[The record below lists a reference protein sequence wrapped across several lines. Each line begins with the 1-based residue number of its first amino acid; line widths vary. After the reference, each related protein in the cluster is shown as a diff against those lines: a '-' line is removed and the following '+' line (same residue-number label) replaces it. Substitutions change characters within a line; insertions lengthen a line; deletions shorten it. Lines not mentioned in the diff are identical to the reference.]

1 MFTTTLQQE
10 FPEVEKVL
18 RVLKLQSKDLFEAGN
33 NKIYEEGGIAVN
45 PTFFDVFPLSFIH
58 GSAANAL
65 EDPTSIVISQQL
77 AEKYFGKENPVGKE
91 ILRNKKPFQVKGV
104 FENNPKFHLQ
114 LAYILPFAATKIP
127 DERMQSWGWQQFNTY
142 VKLKG
147 GADIKT
153 LEASFETYVKEKAH
167 PVTKEAGFTYL
178 PRFQPLHQV
187 HLYSSDFKF
196 DTLAVRG
203 NITYVK
209 ALTIIALFILL
220 IACFN
225 FVNLA
230 TAKSVQRAKEVGV
243 RKTIGANRKQL
254 MVQYMTETVLL
265 TFISVVLAV
274 ALTYLILPW
283 LNRFTEKQIIFDLF
297 SNPLILPFLLLLTL
311 FVGVLAG
318 FYPAL
323 VLSGFQPI
331 KVLKGAVISES
342 KPGKTPWLRHG
353 LVVVQ
358 FSLSVMLIISA
369 IVVIRQVNFL
379 HNKDLGINKEQI
391 MFFPMRGD
399 NMFSNYET
407 FKNEILQ
414 SPNVS
419 SVSIG
424 YGFPGDM
431 VAGDNIVVVKD
442 GARKQ
447 QHATQLMV
455 DHDYIRTLGIQVIAG
470 RDFSKEMKTDQD
482 AAYII
487 NETAVKEL
495 GFGTPENALGK
506 TMWWPI
512 WGATNYPDSLKQGQ
526 VIGVVKDFHYNSL
539 YDKVATTVLQIFPDA
554 YWKVAVKIKT
564 ANIGNTIAHVQD
576 VWNTFSP
583 DYPIEYRFLDESFDQ
598 MYKAEDKLKSL
609 LWIFTAITVFVA
621 CLGLFGLAAYA
632 AERRKKEIGIRKVL
646 GASVQGIVLL
656 LSKEFVRLVVVAL
669 LIASPIAWYAM
680 KGWLEDFAYRIE
692 LEWWIFAIAGILA
705 IVIAL
710 LTVGFQSVKA
720 AVMNPVKS
728 LRSE

>member
-1 MFTTTLQQE
+1 
-10 FPEVEKVL
+10 
-18 RVLKLQSKDLFEAGN
+18 
-33 NKIYEEGGIAVN
+33 
-45 PTFFDVFPLSFIH
+45 
-58 GSAANAL
+58 
-65 EDPTSIVISQQL
+65 
-77 AEKYFGKENPVGKE
+77 
-91 ILRNKKPFQVKGV
+91 
-104 FENNPKFHLQ
+104 
-114 LAYILPFAATKIP
+114 
-127 DERMQSWGWQQFNTY
+127 
-142 VKLKG
+142 
-147 GADIKT
+147 
-153 LEASFETYVKEKAH
+153 
-167 PVTKEAGFTYL
+167 
-178 PRFQPLHQV
+178 
-187 HLYSSDFKF
+187 
-196 DTLAVRG
+196 
-203 NITYVK
+203 
-209 ALTIIALFILL
+209 
-220 IACFN
+220 
-225 FVNLA
+225 
-230 TAKSVQRAKEVGV
+230 
-243 RKTIGANRKQL
+243 
-254 MVQYMTETVLL
+254 
-265 TFISVVLAV
+265 
-274 ALTYLILPW
+274 
-283 LNRFTEKQIIFDLF
+283 
-297 SNPLILPFLLLLTL
+297 
-311 FVGVLAG
+311 
-318 FYPAL
+318 
-323 VLSGFQPI
+323 
-331 KVLKGAVISES
+331 
-342 KPGKTPWLRHG
+342 
-353 LVVVQ
+353 
-358 FSLSVMLIISA
+358 
-369 IVVIRQVNFL
+369 
-379 HNKDLGINKEQI
+379 
-391 MFFPMRGD
+391 
-399 NMFSNYET
+399 
-407 FKNEILQ
+407 
-414 SPNVS
+414 
-419 SVSIG
+419 
-424 YGFPGDM
+424 
-431 VAGDNIVVVKD
+431 
-442 GARKQ
+442 
-447 QHATQLMV
+447 MV

-539 YDKVATTVLQIFPDA
+539 YDKVATTVLHIFPDA
-554 YWKVAVKIKT
+554 YWKVAVKINT